1 MTRVLLTG
9 FGPFPGTPDNASAWL
24 VTSLAAS
31 GRAGT
36 EVHAEI
42 LPTEWTAV
50 SHHAPRLL
58 DTVAPDVALH
68 FGVSPRA
75 NAFRIE
81 RFAHNA
87 TMTRIDAA
95 GAVPQSPGIV
105 AVGAERLS
113 TAVDAGELSRH
124 LTARGLRATPS
135 GCAGRYLC
143 NYLYYLSLH
152 WAAQQPAPCMVAFV
166 HIPPR
171 PVHGGPF
178 REDDLIRGGEEILS
192 YMIAAA
198 NANSK
203 IAASVEP

>member
-24 VTSLAAS
+24 VASLAAS
-31 GRAGT
+31 SRADT
-36 EVHAEI
+36 EVHAEV

-58 DTVAPDVALH
+58 DTVAPHVALH

-75 NAFRIE
+75 TAFRIE

-87 TMTRIDAA
+87 TMARVDAA

-113 TAVDAGELSRH
+113 TTVDAGELSRR

-143 NYLYYLSLH
+143 NYLYYLSLQ
-152 WAAQQPAPCMVAFV
+152 WAARQPAPCMVAFV

-171 PVHGGPF
+171 PAHGGPF
-178 REDDLIRGGEEILS
+178 SENELIQGGEEILS
-192 YMIAAA
+192 YMIE
-198 NANSK
+198 
-203 IAASVEP
+203 AASANLEVIASGTV

>member
-24 VTSLAAS
+24 VRSLAAS
-31 GRAGT
+31 SRAGA
-36 EVHAEI
+36 EVHAEV

-58 DTVAPDVALH
+58 DTIAPRVALH

-75 NAFRIE
+75 TAFRIE

-87 TMTRIDAA
+87 TMARVDAK

-105 AVGAERLS
+105 AVGAEHLS
-113 TAVDAGELSRH
+113 TTVDAGELSRH

-152 WAAQQPAPCMVAFV
+152 WAAQQPSPCMVAFV

-171 PVHGGPF
+171 PAHGGPF
-178 REDDLIRGGEEILS
+178 SENELIQGGEEILR
-192 YMIAAA
+192 YMIE
-198 NANSK
+198 
-203 IAASVEP
+203 AASANLEVIASGTV

>member
-24 VTSLAAS
+24 VASLAAS
-31 GRAGT
+31 SRAGMD
-36 EVHAEI
+36 VHAEV

-58 DTVAPDVALH
+58 DTVAPHVALH

-75 NAFRIE
+75 TAFRIE

-87 TMTRIDAA
+87 TMARIDAA
-95 GAVPQSPGIV
+95 GAVPESPGIV

-113 TAVDAGELSRH
+113 TAIDASALSRH

-143 NYLYYLSLH
+143 NYLYYLSLD
-152 WAAQQPAPCMVAFV
+152 WAARQPAPCTVAFV

-171 PVHGGPF
+171 PVHGEPF
-178 REDDLIRGGEEILS
+178 SETDLIRGGEEILS

-198 NANSK
+198 NANSEVV
-203 IAASVEP
+203 ASVAP

>member
-24 VTSLAAS
+24 VASLAAS
-31 GRAGT
+31 SRAGMD
-36 EVHAEI
+36 VHAEV

-58 DTVAPDVALH
+58 DAVAPHVALH

-75 NAFRIE
+75 TAFRIE

-87 TMTRIDAA
+87 TMARIDAA
-95 GAVPQSPGIV
+95 GAVPESPGIV

-113 TAVDAGELSRH
+113 TAIDASALSRH

-143 NYLYYLSLH
+143 NYLYYLSLD
-152 WAAQQPAPCMVAFV
+152 WAARQPAPCTVAFV

-171 PVHGGPF
+171 PVHGEPF
-178 REDDLIRGGEEILS
+178 SETDLIRGGEEILS

-198 NANSK
+198 NANSEVV
-203 IAASVEP
+203 ASVAP

>member
-24 VTSLAAS
+24 VASLAAS
-31 GRAGT
+31 SRAGT
-36 EVHAEI
+36 EVHAEV

-58 DTVAPDVALH
+58 ASVAPRVVLH
-68 FGVSPRA
+68 FGVNPRA

-87 TMTRIDAA
+87 TMARIDAA
-95 GAVPQSPGIV
+95 GAVPESPCIV

-143 NYLYYLSLH
+143 NYLYYLSLD
-152 WAAQQPAPCMVAFV
+152 WAARHPAPCTVAFV

-171 PVHGGPF
+171 PAHGGPF
-178 REDDLIRGGEEILS
+178 SEYDLIRGGEEILS
-192 YMIAAA
+192 YMIATA
-198 NANSK
+198 NADTEV
-203 IAASVEP
+203 IASVAP